1 MRRRF
6 FSAALCLLLLPCA
19 ALAQQTGHPDGPAT
33 QTRFVDVGGHKLRVQ
48 VTDAATTAT
57 STPTVVFDSGLGGG
71 LRDWNPVV
79 SEIARFTRVVTY
91 DRAGLGES
99 QPGPEPRSF
108 TQAATELHTL
118 LRNAGIAPPYVLVG
132 HSLGGANIRAFAH
145 LYKDEVAG
153 LVFVDPFSENS
164 FKFDS
169 PEEIE
174 EVTSQHRAMFKEGP
188 QAALAELEF
197 ADGEVRNGFPQLASY
212 GAPPD
217 VPMML
222 LVAGRDRPPKWGKLL
237 LEQYGSWMA
246 DATEGGVVLTPD
258 SSHYI
263 QRDDPALVISA
274 IRKVVFPSV
283 QIALEREIREKG
295 VAAAIA
301 RYRQMRLWY
310 PADDFGERTLNVLGY
325 EQLRAKRTQEA
336 ISLFKLNVEMFPDSG
351 NVHDSL
357 GEAYMVQGERDAAI
371 ASYRRSLALDPGN
384 TNASEML
391 EKLEKER

>member
-1 MRRRF
+1 MGMRF
-6 FSAALCLLLLPCA
+6 FSAALCLFLLPCA
-19 ALAQQTGHPDGPAT
+19 VLGQQTGHSDRPT
-33 QTRFVDVGGHKLRVQ
+33 SETRFVDVGGHKLRFEVAG
-48 VTDAATTAT
+48 TASAAPAA
-57 STPTVVFDSGLGGG
+57 PTVVFDSGLGTG
-71 LRDWNPVV
+71 LRDWRGIVPEV
-79 SEIARFTRVVTY
+79 ARFARVVAY

-153 LVFVDPFSENS
+153 VVFVDPFSEDL
-164 FKFDS
+164 FKS
-169 PEEIE
+169 LSQEENE
-174 EVTSQHRAMFKEGP
+174 KAAAEQRAWSKQGP
-188 QAALAELEF
+188 PAALAEFEF
-197 ADGEVRNGFPQLASY
+197 AFSEVQNGFPQLTSY
-212 GAPPD
+212 GPPPD

-222 LVAGRDRPPKWGKLL
+222 LVAGRGRGPNEGAAVLR
-237 LEQYGSWMA
+237 QYGSWMA
-246 DATEGGVVLTPD
+246 DATEGGVVFTPD
-258 SSHYI
+258 SGHYI

-295 VAAAIA
+295 VDAAIA

-310 PADDFGERTLNVLGY
+310 PVDAFRERTLNALGY

-336 ISLFKLNVEMFPDSG
+336 ISLFKLNVEMYPGSS

-357 GEAYMVQGERDAAI
+357 GEAYMAQGERDAAI
-371 ASYRRSLALDPGN
+371 ASYRKSLALDREN
-384 TNASEML
+384 TNAAEML
-391 EKLEKER
+391 EKLEKEP